1 MTILGWIVFGEQK
14 VFNPFGC
21 IRVKEGVDGV

>member
-1 MTILGWIVFGEQK
+1 MMILGWIVFGEQK

-21 IRVKEGVDGV
+21 IIVKEGVMS

>member
-21 IRVKEGVDGV
+21 IDNKEGGEI